1 MLVADVLYNL
11 VKKQRLKS
19 VKAQKNSSFGSFQIN
34 IDDEDEKVFQG
45 KNTKDGYVNVSIA
58 GTLPSSRSVIARKLS
73 NSPIGYSL
81 GSIAFLGS
89 ETPKDQGEDISEIK
103 SFAILS
109 GSALLGHLLG
119 YYVFD
124 DLLGIDVGK
133 INVAIPYFA
142 DDESLPDLEKRAKKY
157 AVDSISS
164 IATEENIQVAQSIW
178 KKAQNASITYATISS
193 VENVL
198 NAIHGYKRHNGS
210 IYWALGWLAFGN
222 LGYAISQGYAKPL
235 LSVQT
240 KKQSQ
245 TK

>member
-1 MLVADVLYNL
+1 MLVADILSNL
-11 VKKQRLKS
+11 VKRQRQKS
-19 VKAQKNSSFGSFQIN
+19 VEARRNSSFGSFQIN

-58 GTLPSSRSVIARKLS
+58 GTLPSSKSVIARKLG
-73 NSPIGYSL
+73 NNTIGYTV
-81 GSIAFLGS
+81 GTIAFLGS
-89 ETPKDQGEDISEIK
+89 ETPKDQGEDIGEIK

-109 GSALLGHLLG
+109 GSAFLGHLLG

-142 DDESLPDLEKRAKKY
+142 DDESLLDLEKRAKKY

-164 IATEENIQVAQSIW
+164 IATEENIQVAQDIW
-178 KKAQNASITYATISS
+178 KKTKNASFTYATISS

-198 NAIHGYKRHNGS
+198 NAIHGYRRHNGS

-235 LSVQT
+235 NTQS

-245 TK
+245 SK

>member
-1 MLVADVLYNL
+1 MLVADILSNL
-11 VKKQRLKS
+11 VKKQRYKS
-19 VKAQKNSSFGSFQIN
+19 VKARPQSNFGSFEID

-58 GTLPSSRSVIARKLS
+58 GNLPSAQSIVARKLS
-73 NSPIGYSL
+73 NNVIGYTL
-81 GSIAFLGS
+81 GSISFLDS
-89 ETPKDQGEDISEIK
+89 DTPKDQGQEIGELK

-109 GSALLGHLLG
+109 SSALLGHLLG

-142 DDESLPDLEKRAKKY
+142 DNEDLPDFQKRAKKY
-157 AVDSISS
+157 ALDSVSS
-164 IATEENIQVAQSIW
+164 IATEENIQVAQEIW
-178 KKAQNASITYATISS
+178 KKTQNASITYATISS

-198 NAIHGYKRHNGS
+198 NAIHGYRRHNGS

-222 LGYAISQGYAKPL
+222 VGYAISQGYGKPL
-235 LSVQT
+235 RTQT
-240 KKQSQ
+240 KK
-245 TK
+245 